1 MKIFYKDLSSRI
13 VGKPSIEDISK
24 RLFQLGH
31 EHEVHDGIFDIE
43 FTPNRGDCL
52 SVNGL
57 LRDLSVFFDLN
68 EDKQLYQE
76 QLNKLEIDFENKFV
90 TGCKKISFLKVD
102 IEEELSQYSG
112 ELKDYFENLEL
123 NKNNFFTDIS
133 NYVAYETGQ
142 PTHCYDFNKIG
153 KKIIFEEIDTKYDFN
168 TLLGKKISLNGR
180 NSVFKSNENIIN
192 LAGIVGDMSSS
203 CSDKTRSVLIECAYF
218 DPEIIS
224 GKAVRYDISSE
235 AAYKFERGVDH
246 NCHEN
251 VLRRFLHII
260 EKHSTIKNIQFFTK
274 KYDELPIKSIKIDV
288 NKINSILGTKLTYDF
303 CIEKLTNLGFYLDGS
318 ELCIPS
324 YRNDISNSNDLAEEI
339 ARIIGYDNIKPKRF
353 KIDSIKSGNIDEI
366 DSKIKSLLIDNG
378 FYEVINNPFVN
389 NNEGNDLIKI
399 DNPLDVNR
407 NYLRGRLKES
417 LLNNL
422 LYNERRQKDSIKL
435 FEISDIYSFDKI
447 TEDFHFKRKIGIIA
461 SGRVD
466 KNYKD
471 FSRKIDEKYFAG
483 VLQKISK
490 DINFKF
496 ELISRESLD
505 TKIKNKIVYLELN
518 IDEIP
523 KSILDY
529 SSAITKSRP
538 NIIYEPISE
547 FPSSTKDISFS
558 VLNFSNLKEL
568 EYKVLNYE
576 HINLKESF
584 VFDFYK
590 NNDKKEIK
598 IGFRFIFQSSMKTM
612 TDNDVNKILD
622 DIIKTALSV
631 SDVAVPGLDY

>member
-13 VGKPSIEDISK
+13 IGEPPIEDISK

-31 EHEVHDGIFDIE
+31 EHEVQNGIFDIE

-68 EDKQLYQE
+68 KDKQLYQE
-76 QLNKLEIDFENKFV
+76 QLNKLEIDFQNKFV

-102 IEEELSQYSG
+102 IEEEISQYSG
-112 ELKDYFENLEL
+112 ELRDHFENLEL

-133 NYVAYETGQ
+133 NYIAYETGQ

-153 KKIIFEEIDTKYDFN
+153 NKIIFEEIDTKYDFN
-168 TLLGKKISLNGR
+168 TLLGKKISLNGK

-192 LAGIVGDMSSS
+192 LAGVVGDISSS

-224 GKAVRYDISSE
+224 GKAVKYDINSE

-246 NCHEN
+246 KCHES

-260 EKHSTIKNIQFFTK
+260 EKHSTIKNIEFFTK
-274 KYDELPIKSIKIDV
+274 TYDEFPNKHIKIDV
-288 NKINSILGTKLTYDF
+288 NKINSILGTNLSYDF
-303 CIEKLTNLGFYLDGS
+303 CIENLTKLGFYLDGS

-324 YRNDISNSNDLAEEI
+324 YRNDISNINDISEEI
-339 ARIIGYDNIKPKRF
+339 ARMIGYDNIKPKKF
-353 KIDSIKSGNIDEI
+353 NIDNIKTVNKSEI

-378 FYEVINNPFVN
+378 FYEVINNPFEN
-389 NNEGNDLIKI
+389 NYEGNDLIKI
-399 DNPLDVNR
+399 DNPLDINR
-407 NYLRGRLKES
+407 NYLRGGLKKS

-435 FEISDIYSFDKI
+435 FEISDIYSFDKSNN
-447 TEDFHFKRKIGIIA
+447 DFYFKRKIGIIG

-471 FSRKIDEKYFAG
+471 FSRKIDENYFTD

-490 DINFKF
+490 DINSKF
-496 ELISRESLD
+496 ELISRENLD

-523 KSILDY
+523 ESIHDY
-529 SSAITKSRP
+529 SSSITKSRS
-538 NIIYEPISE
+538 NTVYEPISE

-576 HINLKESF
+576 HINLKDSF

-590 NNDKKEIK
+590 NNEKKEIK
-598 IGFRFIFQSSMKTM
+598 IGFRFIFQSKLTTM

-622 DIIKTALSV
+622 DIIRTALSV
-631 SDVAVPGLDY
+631 SDVTVPGLDY